1 MPITPK
7 HAFKEK
13 STKLLVLLPLRTI
26 WNRTFQCETPCN
38 LSNEPLSNDLRKTE
52 ISEIKEPP
60 VALPGGSLSEIT
72 NKYLVA

>member
-1 MPITPK
+1 MLTDRKI
-7 HAFKEK
+7 
-13 STKLLVLLPLRTI
+13 VL
-26 WNRTFQCETPCN
+26 FVCS

-60 VALPGGSLSEIT
+60 VALPRGSLSEIT